1 MADNKFRDFR
11 GRDPIAREDVDPTVD
26 DARDP
31 LAELARL
38 IGQRD
43 RINELDRGPR
53 HAAVETLDEPAPATG
68 GADLAADD
76 GYAEPDEPVR
86 YADEEYVQPRLPDPH
101 PSDRA
106 YPRDGRDDERSP
118 PIAGHYAEPADHYE
132 DAPEDEPAYEPRDRD
147 VDISD
152 EERPHEPRYR
162 DDYAPPPR
170 STVRQP
176 PALAP
181 QTLAPQSYADE
192 DETHDRWD
200 GNPDRQSD
208 VAEDEYDDETPSRS
222 RRGGVAV
229 VLAMLGLVL
238 VGAAGAFAYRA
249 MFGGAILMPS
259 LPPIIK
265 ANDGPTKIMPNRTE
279 AQAGAS
285 NQAASANP
293 GSPEKLVSREEQ
305 PVPIQP
311 PNAPPRVVSTIPVL
325 PAPGAAPG
333 AAPGGALAL
342 APVSPAPPKAAAP
355 GQPAAATPA
364 PAGSTEPKKVH
375 TVTIRPDQMGG
386 APNVP
391 AAVPAP
397 APPAAAARPRAP
409 ESVGVRPGPAP
420 APRAGG
426 NAPLAIVPAAQGA
439 AQPVEPPRSRVTH
452 AEAPSAPVAT
462 APAAPPSGG
471 GYAVQVTAQRS
482 ETEAQTAFKSLQAK
496 FPAQLGNRQPII
508 HRADLGDKGTY
519 YRALV
524 GPFASSEA
532 AASMCSNLKAAGG
545 SCLVQKN

>member
-1 MADNKFRDFR
+1 MADNKFRDLR
-11 GRDPIAREDVDPTVD
+11 GRDPIAREDVDPTAD

-43 RINELDRGPR
+43 RVDEFDRSPR
-53 HAAVETLDEPAPATG
+53 HAAVETLDEPTSATG

-86 YADEEYVQPRLPDPH
+86 YADEEYVQPRLPDPY

-106 YPRDGRDDERSP
+106 YARDDRDDERSP
-118 PIAGHYAEPADHYE
+118 PIAGHYAEPADNDD
-132 DAPEDEPAYEPRDRD
+132 DAPEEEPAYEPRYRD
-147 VDISD
+147 DDVSD

-181 QTLAPQSYADE
+181 QSYADE

-208 VAEDEYDDETPSRS
+208 VAEEDYDDETPSRS
-222 RRGGVAV
+222 RRGGLAV

-238 VGAAGAFAYRA
+238 VGAAGAFAYRS

-265 ANDGPTKIMPNRTE
+265 ANDAPTKIVPNQ

-342 APVSPAPPKAAAP
+342 APVSPAPPKASVP
-355 GQPAAATPA
+355 GQPAAVA
-364 PAGSTEPKKVH
+364 PPPVGSTEPKKVH

-386 APNVP
+386 TPNVP
-391 AAVPAP
+391 SAVPAP

-420 APRAGG
+420 APRASG

-439 AQPVEPPRSRVTH
+439 TQPVEPPRSRVART
-452 AEAPSAPVAT
+452 EAPAAPVAT
-462 APAAPPSGG
+462 APSGG
-471 GYAVQVTAQRS
+471 GYTVQVTSQRS
-482 ETEAQTAFKSLQAK
+482 EAEAQTAFKSLQAK

-508 HRADLGDKGTY
+508 YRADLGDKGTY